1 MLFLDICLSHSYKT
15 TSFTSVGF
23 PPYQLHLNCRADA
36 QTSTRRWPTED
47 WEQSAMKADAA
58 AHNLTL
64 QIIYIS
70 CDLKSA
76 ASLVKTAEMRSSL
89 LTQKLQFI
97 ADHQRQLEA
106 SFALPSLPSLNN

>member
-1 MLFLDICLSHSYKT
+1 MSTISKIK
-15 TSFTSVGF
+15 
-23 PPYQLHLNCRADA
+23 ADA

-58 AHNLTL
+58 AHSLTL
-64 QIIYIS
+64 QIIYVS

-76 ASLVKTAEMRSSL
+76 GSLVKTAEMRSSL
-89 LTQKLQFI
+89 LAQKLQFI

-106 SFALPSLPSLNN
+106 SFALPSLPSLNSYQ